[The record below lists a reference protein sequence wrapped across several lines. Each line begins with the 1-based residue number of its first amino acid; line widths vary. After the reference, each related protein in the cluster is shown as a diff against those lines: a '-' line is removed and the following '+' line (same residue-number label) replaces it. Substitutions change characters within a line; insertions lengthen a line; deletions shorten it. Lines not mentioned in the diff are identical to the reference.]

1 MEGPILPTG
10 PALVFVPKVAGS
22 HPVTMLSTRHPPQPK
37 SSLLR
42 DLRGSA
48 SEARRPERGS
58 GKKVPLSF
66 FSL

>member
-1 MEGPILPTG
+1 MLLKG
-10 PALVFVPKVAGS
+10 PALVYVPKVAGS
-22 HPVTMLSTRHPPQPK
+22 HPVCLFPTPPPLPHIK
-37 SSLLR
+37 SSLHH

-58 GKKVPLSF
+58 GEVVPLSF